1 MQGFPSLT
9 KRGQGRFYK
18 FEMNSKLYVI
28 GIGPGD
34 PELLTLK
41 AVRTIKESPVLC
53 VPKGREEGSSL
64 ALSIVEKA
72 VSLDGKEIIE
82 AHFPMRKTKKERS
95 AVSGQQSANYDPE
108 LDARWNEI
116 AESILAR
123 LEKGKDVA
131 FLTLGDPAIYSTF
144 FYLYD
149 RLLELHPGLDIEII
163 PGVSSINASA
173 ARANISLGLGNDRI
187 AILPANYLDNL
198 RATLGGFDTVV
209 LMKVNKVLDEI
220 IKLLGEMDLL
230 GNAVCVSRA
239 GMDDETVYRDI
250 TKIKQEGLNYFSM
263 VIVRK

>member
-1 MQGFPSLT
+1 MT
-9 KRGQGRFYK
+9 GRL
-18 FEMNSKLYVI
+18 SVI

-41 AVRTIKESPVLC
+41 AVRVIKESSVLC

-72 VSLDGKEIIE
+72 VDLDGKEIIE
-82 AHFPMRKTKKERS
+82 AHFPMRKTM
-95 AVSGQQSANYDPE
+95 GQGADHTDLS
-108 LDARWNEI
+108 LDDKWNQI
-116 AESILAR
+116 AETILTQ
-123 LEKGKDVA
+123 LKKGKDVA
-131 FLTLGDPAIYSTF
+131 FLTLGDPTIYSTF

-149 RLLELHPGLDIEII
+149 KLLELRPDLSIQII

-173 ARANISLGLGNDRI
+173 ARANISLGLGNERI

-198 RATLGGFDTVV
+198 KTTLEMFDTVV

-220 IKLLGEMDLL
+220 IKLLGEMDLI
-230 GNAVCVSRA
+230 GSAVCVSRA
-239 GMDDETVYRDI
+239 GMEDEIIYRDI
-250 TKIKQEGLNYFSM
+250 TKIKQEGLNYFSV